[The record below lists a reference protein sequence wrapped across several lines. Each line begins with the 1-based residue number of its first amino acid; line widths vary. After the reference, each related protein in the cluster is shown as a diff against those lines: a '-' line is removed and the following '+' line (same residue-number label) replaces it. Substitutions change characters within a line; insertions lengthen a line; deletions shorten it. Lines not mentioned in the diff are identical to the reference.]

1 MWCIFSLFIS
11 QCYERNRHRK
21 GGCRLVQRKAPW
33 LYRVV
38 LIVMVC
44 DYVSFC
50 TEILIPYEL
59 VKDFPNNKPRI
70 SYNTKGLLHRKQV
83 AFKQEGLNA
92 VREIKK
98 MVEVDMSKTV

>member
-1 MWCIFSLFIS
+1 
-11 QCYERNRHRK
+11 
-21 GGCRLVQRKAPW
+21 
-33 LYRVV
+33 
-38 LIVMVC
+38 MVC

-98 MVEVDMSKTV
+98 MVEVDMSKNSLRYKDKIETHLNGSNLGLAWYGYQIG